1 MVPAPAGLRDR
12 RRVGARRHARARS
25 RNRVGSRA
33 THPLSTGGATPNAPA
48 SAVTTSFF
56 SSSTFICCI
65 SAAAA
70 SAISALEVRSARCV
84 GGFGGKR
91 RAAERKIRPRLASK
105 KTAHAEGAIVKIY
118 RNLYSSTT
126 TVCNSVVFESSA
138 TNRGGK
144 PGVVSDPGDH
154 GYRRARGVEQPAPP
168 RARRARVQQRRRGLE
183 RRAQGALAPAHV
195 QRRCAFAFPELLNT
209 RGVAQTHPM
218 RPRPAWHAG
227 RIRRDAGRARSG
239 TPPRWARSNVRDMR

>member
-105 KTAHAEGAIVKIY
+105 KTAVAVGAIVKVY
-118 RNLYSSTT
+118 RDLYSSTT

-168 RARRARVQQRRRGLE
+168 SSAPRASPTEAARPRAPRARRARARSRTKEVRLCFSRTVE
-183 RRAQGALAPAHV
+183 H
-195 QRRCAFAFPELLNT
+195 
-209 RGVAQTHPM
+209 
-218 RPRPAWHAG
+218 
-227 RIRRDAGRARSG
+227 ARSG
-239 TPPRWARSNVRDMR
+239 TDTSHAAATGMACRSDTERRGTREKWNASAMGAIERS